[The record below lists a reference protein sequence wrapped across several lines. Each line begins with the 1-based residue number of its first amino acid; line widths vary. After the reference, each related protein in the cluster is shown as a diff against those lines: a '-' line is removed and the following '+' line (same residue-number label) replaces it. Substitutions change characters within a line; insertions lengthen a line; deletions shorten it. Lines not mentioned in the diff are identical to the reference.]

1 MITHLNVNDENL
13 IIEYDLDV
21 QAIYF
26 GDLESEVIDINISS
40 VIIELPNEDG
50 DLVNVNI
57 HRVVKMLDQEE
68 SLKIILREQ
77 MEDYES

>member
-13 IIEYDLDV
+13 IVEYDLDV

-26 GDLESEVIDINISS
+26 GDLESEYIDINISS
-40 VIIELPNEDG
+40 VIMELPNEDG
-50 DLVNVNI
+50 DMVNVNI

>member
-13 IIEYDLDV
+13 IVEYDLDV

-26 GDLESEVIDINISS
+26 GDLESEYIDINISS
-40 VIIELPNEDG
+40 VIMELPDENG
-50 DLVNVNI
+50 DMVNVNI

>member
-13 IIEYDLDV
+13 IVEYDLDV

-26 GDLESEVIDINISS
+26 GDLESEYIDINISS
-40 VIIELPNEDG
+40 VIMELPSEDG
-50 DLVNVNI
+50 DMVNVNI